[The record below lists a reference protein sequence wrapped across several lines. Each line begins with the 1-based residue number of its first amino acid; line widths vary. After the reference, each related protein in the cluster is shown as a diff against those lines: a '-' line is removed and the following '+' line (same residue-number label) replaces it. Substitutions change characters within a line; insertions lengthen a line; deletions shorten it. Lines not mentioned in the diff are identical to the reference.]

1 MSSFPS
7 GAVVD
12 KRAAREHLK
21 SDTEVIVHLIALSH
35 ENSTLERLISALRRV
50 EGSYSLLLLTDKEMI
65 AVRDPMGIRPLC
77 IGQMPNSDGYVV
89 LSKEKADKA
98 KVWEELAKI
107 FENDGIVEGRV
118 IERVKGGLAVD
129 IGVRAFL
136 PGSLADIRPLKNL
149 DVLRGRELEFRIV
162 SFDKKRGNIVLSRKA
177 LMEEVAEAKKAE
189 AAQALADGRTLHGV
203 VKNLTEYGAFVDLG
217 GIDGLI
223 HVSEIAWERVAHPKD
238 ILRVGQELQVSV
250 ISVEPSKRRIQLS
263 LKRLRPDPW
272 ATAAQ
277 RYQIGQIIEGVITNV
292 TDFGAFAKVD
302 EGLEGLVHTS
312 ELTDGSAMDPRV
324 VVREGDHVQA
334 RILSIDGARRRLA
347 LSLKLAAND

>member
-1 MSSFPS
+1 MARDGRMDEIADDGYWQSLLEEFEHVETPADEHPAALLAPS
-7 GAVVD
+7 PSAPSAPAPPANGEPGDAAWQWAAGIQQRDESVEGVVTGFNRGGLLVKVND
-12 KRAAREHLK
+12 LAGFVPASHMVGLTRWTSDQDRTQQLGKRIGESLRLK
-21 SDTEVIVHLIALSH
+21 VIELNRAQNRFILS
-35 ENSTLERLISALRRV
+35 ERLALGRQKD
-50 EGSYSLLLLTDKEMI
+50 GNALLQAIQVGDI
-65 AVRDPMGIRPLC
+65 C
-77 IGQMPNSDGYVV
+77 S
-89 LSKEKADKA
+89 
-98 KVWEELAKI
+98 
-107 FENDGIVEGRV
+107 GRV
-118 IERVKGGLAVD
+118 NHIT
-129 IGVRAFL
+129 
-136 PGSLADIRPLKNL
+136 
-149 DVLRGRELEFRIV
+149 EF
-162 SFDKKRGNIVLSRKA
+162 
-177 LMEEVAEAKKAE
+177 
-189 AAQALADGRTLHGV
+189 
-203 VKNLTEYGAFVDLG
+203 GAFVDLG

-277 RYQIGQIIEGVITNV
+277 RYHIGQIIEGVITNV

-312 ELTDGSAMDPRV
+312 ELTDGSAVSPRV

-347 LSLKLAAND
+347 LSLKLSTSG

>member
-1 MSSFPS
+1 M
-7 GAVVD
+7 A
-12 KRAAREHLK
+12 
-21 SDTEVIVHLIALSH
+21 SD
-35 ENSTLERLISALRRV
+35 
-50 EGSYSLLLLTDKEMI
+50 
-65 AVRDPMGIRPLC
+65 
-77 IGQMPNSDGYVV
+77 
-89 LSKEKADKA
+89 
-98 KVWEELAKI
+98 
-107 FENDGIVEGRV
+107 F
-118 IERVKGGLAVD
+118 
-129 IGVRAFL
+129 
-136 PGSLADIRPLKNL
+136 
-149 DVLRGRELEFRIV
+149 
-162 SFDKKRGNIVLSRKA
+162 
-177 LMEEVAEAKKAE
+177 
-189 AAQALADGRTLHGV
+189 
-203 VKNLTEYGAFVDLG
+203 
-217 GIDGLI
+217 DGLI